1 MIRLVHS
8 IQSLFR
14 SRRIQGPRV
23 FLRPPRR
30 RDARPWIALRRR
42 SHAFLSPWEPE
53 WRPEK
58 LTRSSYIRQLR
69 TQAIAAHQDR
79 GYAFLVFRRGDRALL
94 GGVSVSNIRRGVA
107 QSGSLGY
114 WIGEPHARQGYMT
127 EALAALLPVL
137 FDRVRLH
144 RVEAAA
150 VVGNEASIR
159 LLEGLGF
166 RREGEARQ
174 YLRIAGAW
182 RDHALYALLAGDPR
196 PVVALPDGEGE
207 AEAAGGRSR
216 RAA

>member
-8 IQSLFR
+8 IQALFR

-30 RDARPWIALRRR
+30 RDARAWVALRRR

-53 WRPEK
+53 WRPET
-58 LTRSSYIRQLR
+58 LTRSSYVRQLR

-79 GYAFLVFRRGDRALL
+79 GYAFLVFRRADRALL
-94 GGVSVSNIRRGVA
+94 GGISVSNIRRGVA

-127 EALAALLPVL
+127 EALSVLLPIL

-144 RVEAAA
+144 RIEAAA
-150 VVGNEASIR
+150 VVGNEPSIR

-196 PVVALPDGEGE
+196 PVLAPAEEEDVDGTGD
-207 AEAAGGRSR
+207 GSL

>member
-8 IQSLFR
+8 IQALFR

-30 RDARPWIALRRR
+30 RDARAWIDLRRR

-53 WRPEK
+53 WRPEA
-58 LTRSSYIRQLR
+58 LTRSSYVRQLR
-69 TQAIAAHQDR
+69 SQALAAHQDR

-94 GGVSVSNIRRGVA
+94 GGISVSNIRRGVA

-114 WIGEPHARQGYMT
+114 WVGAPHARQGYMT
-127 EALAALLPVL
+127 EALSVLLPVL

-144 RVEAAA
+144 RIEAAA

-159 LLEGLGF
+159 LLERIGF
-166 RREGEARQ
+166 RREGRARQ
-174 YLRIAGAW
+174 YLKIAGAW
-182 RDHALYALLAGDPR
+182 RDHALYALLAGDLR
-196 PVVALPDGEGE
+196 PMALPSTG
-207 AEAAGGRSR
+207 EAAGAAGDRGR